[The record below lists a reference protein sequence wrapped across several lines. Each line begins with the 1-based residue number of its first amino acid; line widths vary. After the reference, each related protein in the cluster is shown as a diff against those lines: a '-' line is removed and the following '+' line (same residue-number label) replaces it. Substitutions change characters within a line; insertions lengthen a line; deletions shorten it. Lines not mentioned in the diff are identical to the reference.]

1 MDCNLAN
8 EIILARDGV
17 EALDYLFGSGDYEG
31 RNVAD
36 LPVVMI
42 LDLKL
47 PRANGFD
54 VLKRIRSAEHTKYL
68 PVVILTSSDEEKDII
83 DGYKLGANSYVSKP
97 IDFNDFTGAVKS
109 LGLYWLIL
117 NRPPIA

>member
-1 MDCNLAN
+1 
-8 EIILARDGV
+8 
-17 EALDYLFGSGDYEG
+17 
-31 RNVAD
+31 
-36 LPVVMI
+36 MI